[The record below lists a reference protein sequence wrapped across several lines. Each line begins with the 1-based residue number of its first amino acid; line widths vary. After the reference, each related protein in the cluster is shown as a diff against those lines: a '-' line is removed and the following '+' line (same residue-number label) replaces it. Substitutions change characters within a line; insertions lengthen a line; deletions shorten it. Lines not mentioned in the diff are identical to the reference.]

1 MVLRGCDSEELA
13 VAGKETAQI
22 STNIK
27 YFTLCHLQNMYMEAN
42 SELQLKTEG
51 VTVTTPGGAE
61 AAQLWLKATHTFI
74 FAYYWF
80 KKANNLYIEH
90 RPSSCSPNVAL
101 HRNFTLPP
109 TGSVRKGSAC

>member
-1 MVLRGCDSEELA
+1 MQIKLDLSELMVLRGCDSEELA

-61 AAQLWLKATHTFI
+61 AAQL
-74 FAYYWF
+74 
-80 KKANNLYIEH
+80 
-90 RPSSCSPNVAL
+90 
-101 HRNFTLPP
+101 
-109 TGSVRKGSAC
+109 